1 MPATQLTDFG
11 ENYGVPLFA
20 PQAKTFHMSVEATS
34 ASISGSLFLQGAGG
48 VIVVPAIQ
56 RIGRLPVLFWSQF
69 LCALSVM
76 AAALAPDYA
85 SFTAFRAIQ
94 GFVNTAPQVIG
105 LSIVHDMFFFHQ
117 RARMVN
123 VWVFCLM
130 GGPFLGPFVA
140 SWLLL
145 KLDWRAD
152 FGNSQY
158 SHSDKECMLT
168 RCPSGACWP
177 PRLYS
182 RFGCFVWQRNTL

>member
-1 MPATQLTDFG
+1 
-11 ENYGVPLFA
+11 
-20 PQAKTFHMSVEATS
+20 MSVEATGD
-34 ASISGSLFLQGAGG
+34 SISGSLFLQGAGG
-48 VIVVPAIQ
+48 VIVVPVIQ

-76 AAALAPDYA
+76 ASALAPNYA

-130 GGPFLGPFVA
+130 GGPFLGPFVS

-152 FGNSQY
+152 FGTYHFALKYRAFTDPEPQ
-158 SHSDKECMLT
+158 
-168 RCPSGACWP
+168 RCLRVFMA
-177 PRLYS
+177 L
-182 RFGCFVWQRNTL
+182 QL